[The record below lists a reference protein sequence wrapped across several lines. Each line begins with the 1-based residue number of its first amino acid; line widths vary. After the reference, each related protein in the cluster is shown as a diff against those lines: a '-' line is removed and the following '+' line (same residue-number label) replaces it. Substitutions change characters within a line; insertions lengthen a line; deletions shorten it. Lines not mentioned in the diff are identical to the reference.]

1 MSKIMSKGMLKNI
14 PKQVSKRVFNH
25 AHPADLNFRWKLKAS
40 VLGAMMTLFSSV
52 TGAASS
58 SQNLTLVQAI
68 AKTQQYQQGTEV
80 WKTQQHIAMENI
92 KQAKLWVSPEL
103 SIAQTGF
110 GSDQDKALEVG
121 ISQRLDIFGERK
133 SAQALAYIAQD
144 QMTLK
149 QKIYQAQLELAV
161 KYLWS
166 QLAIFELEKNI
177 IREQLS
183 VSEDNLNAIQKR
195 YQAGSVA
202 QVDVD
207 RARLSHAEN
216 VRLFQQADLQLQ
228 VATQQLSNLW
238 GDADKSIHIGLS
250 PQSLWPSST
259 HQQVQQYLS
268 ENLMEKSRQLQ
279 VLEAKATVDQLK
291 ASARP
296 NPTVS
301 VGMNRT
307 KSLESASDNALVVGV
322 SIPLNIF
329 NRQQYGLEIAQAKQ
343 DLLAKQQ
350 EFYFKQNALQIGSI
364 LTELQGLEVQFK
376 AVDQSQI
383 PLATQVQRKTLLGFS
398 AGKFAVTDVQQATL
412 QLQEVRMRKVQ
423 LLKDAWQRAVEAESL
438 SLGIEPSQVMAKDAV
453 AQLNQSLW
461 QDTQALPVVGGQS
474 GGRN

>member
-1 MSKIMSKGMLKNI
+1 MSKHMSKTVLNNVRKADSNI
-14 PKQVSKRVFNH
+14 T
-25 AHPADLNFRWKLKAS
+25 LKLKVS
-40 VLGAMMTLFSSV
+40 VLGAMIALFSSA
-52 TGAASS
+52 TWAESS
-58 SQNLTLVQAI
+58 LQNLTLAQAI
-68 AKTQQYQQGTEV
+68 AKAEQYQQGLDV
-80 WKTQQHIAMENI
+80 WNTQQKITTANI
-92 KQAKLWVSPEL
+92 KQAKLWVNPEL
-103 SIAQTGF
+103 SITQTGF
-110 GSDQDKALEVG
+110 DSDQDKELEIG
-121 ISQRLDIFGERK
+121 ISQRLDVFGERK
-133 SAQALAYIAQD
+133 SAQKLAYIAQD

-177 IREQLS
+177 IREQLN
-183 VSEDNLNAIQKR
+183 VSEDNFNAIQKR

-228 VATQQLSNLW
+228 IATQQLSNLW

-268 ENLMEKSRQLQ
+268 ENLMEKSRLLQ

-296 NPTVS
+296 NPTVN

-307 KSLESASDNALVVGV
+307 KSIETSTENALVIGV

-329 NRQQYGLEIAQAKQ
+329 NRQQYGVEIAQAKQ
-343 DLLAKQQ
+343 GLLEKQQ
-350 EFYFKQNALQIGSI
+350 EFYLKQNALQIGSI

-461 QDTQALPVVGGQS
+461 QDTQALPSIS
-474 GGRN
+474 GGN